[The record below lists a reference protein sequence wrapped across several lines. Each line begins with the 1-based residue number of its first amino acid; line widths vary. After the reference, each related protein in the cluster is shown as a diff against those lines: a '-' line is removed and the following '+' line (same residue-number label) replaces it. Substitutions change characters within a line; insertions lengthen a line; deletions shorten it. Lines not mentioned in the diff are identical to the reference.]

1 MFFLYSSYNSPEL
14 ASPTGKIV
22 VLSSYTVLCTFV
34 ARSNGVP
41 VPVPVHFFLS
51 LPLIFTLVAGSISQF
66 LTIATKFSCFS
77 SDKIGLSCFF
87 ISRSSSFSV
96 IHVNVD
102 MKI

>member
-1 MFFLYSSYNSPEL
+1 MFFLCSSYNSPEL

-34 ARSNGVP
+34 AKSNG

-51 LPLIFTLVAGSISQF
+51 LPLIFTLVATSISQF
-66 LTIATKFSCFS
+66 LTITTTFSCFS
-77 SDKIGLSCFF
+77 FNKIGLSCFF
-87 ISRSSSFSV
+87 ISHSSSFSV

>member
-14 ASPTGKIV
+14 TSPTGKIV

-34 ARSNGVP
+34 SRPNGVP
-41 VPVPVHFFLS
+41 IPVHFFLS
-51 LPLIFTLVAGSISQF
+51 LLLIFTLVATSISQF
-66 LTIATKFSCFS
+66 LTIGTKFSCFS
-77 SDKIGLSCFF
+77 SNKIGLSCFF
-87 ISRSSSFSV
+87 ISRCSSFSV